1 VQPAPLVDTWR
12 RERHVLQVMPRE
24 RMRLELLFERDMTD
38 ARKNM
43 VRVLEAFGCHISLQS
58 VRSAF
63 RLTELGGTNLRCQG
77 SYERFNACTNLA
89 ALAGF
94 HSS

>member
-1 VQPAPLVDTWR
+1 MSYQSAVG
-12 RERHVLQVMPRE
+12 QVR
-24 RMRLELLFERDMTD
+24 
-38 ARKNM
+38 
-43 VRVLEAFGCHISLQS
+43 I
-58 VRSAF
+58 